1 MKERV
6 KNMKLP
12 IWLTTTV
19 IAWGILIP
27 TKAQSQVTLNLAE
40 PSNISEQKTEVYT
53 LAKKRFFKRKFNRHR
68 GHGGH
73 RGHRRGRFNRS
84 RGHFPHGRSRRGHFN
99 RRNHGRNHGR
109 HRGSSGI
116 FIRF

>member
-1 MKERV
+1 
-6 KNMKLP
+6 MKLP

-27 TKAQSQVTLNLAE
+27 TKAQSLTLNLTEAN
-40 PSNISEQKTEVYT
+40 NISEQNTEVYT
-53 LAKKRFFKRKFNRHR
+53 LAKKHKFRKFNRHR
-68 GHGGH
+68 GHRGH
-73 RGHRRGRFNRS
+73 RGHRRGRFHRS
-84 RGHFPHGRSRRGHFN
+84 RGHFPHRRDRRGHFN
-99 RRNHGRNHGR
+99 RRNHGRNHRR